1 MDSYKDVKNYIHNE
15 LGITKEYIDDIIRK
29 TVKEEI
35 VKVLNDNERIRRTVE
50 NEVVRCCKIYNSD
63 GTRRS
68 FVINVMDDIYNK
80 IDKVIHEEVHKRLII
95 ELKEPEECTRQENI

>member
-1 MDSYKDVKNYIHNE
+1 MDRYKDVKNYIHNE
-15 LGITKEYIDDIIRK
+15 LGITKEYIDDLIRK

-35 VKVLNDNERIRRTVE
+35 VKVLNDDERIKRTVE
-50 NEVVRCCKIYNSD
+50 NEIVRCCKIYKSD

-80 IDKVIHEEVHKRLII
+80 IDSVIHEEVRKRLII